1 MESVISQHPAVDII
15 WNFFPLDMFIWN
27 PFRGILNAIFIVFYI
42 PCLPF
47 IAIWNLFPEGFM
59 MLSTNI
65 LLLGLE
71 GGIIYGLKIYKAN
84 TDDFWITYG
93 VIAFFDFMIFSLPT
107 NLLTQWIYVIATAF
121 WADTIVT
128 SFPVDAYL
136 INKDQA

>member
-1 MESVISQHPAVDII
+1 
-15 WNFFPLDMFIWN
+15 
-27 PFRGILNAIFIVFYI
+27 
-42 PCLPF
+42 
-47 IAIWNLFPEGFM
+47 M